1 MLDQSVN
8 VWNDKNTQKC
18 RKDYAEKEQ
27 GIENYRLN
35 HGHQFHLL
43 NHHIHFMDAVL
54 LMPGG
59 PACVCEPKYHL
70 LR

>member
-1 MLDQSVN
+1 MLDESVN

-18 RKDYAEKEQ
+18 RKDCDEKEQ
-27 GIENYRLN
+27 GIGNYILN

-43 NHHIHFMDAVL
+43 NHHIHLMDVVL

-59 PACVCEPKYHL
+59 PAYVCEQKYHL
-70 LR
+70 LH